1 MPILGTIASSKLT
14 AVASDFDYIDGTT
27 LTSATQNVTFSSLT
41 TDYTHLQ
48 IRISSRNIG
57 GDAGLG
63 MRFNGDTTAGN
74 YTWQRGYN
82 ASSDYG
88 NDSYVG
94 QTPNSTGENANLF
107 GVCLIDIPN
116 YRRTDQK
123 KTLRSFTGYVG
134 SYKAAFMLW
143 QTWNNTAA
151 ITSIT
156 ITNQTMGGTSS
167 MAIGTQISI
176 YGLV

>member
-14 AVASDFDYIDGTT
+14 AVESDFEYIDGTT

-41 TDYTHLQ
+41 TDFTHLQ
-48 IRISSRNIG
+48 IRISSRSIG

-63 MRFNGDTTAGN
+63 MRFNGDTSSGN

-82 ASSDYG
+82 ASSDFG
-88 NDSYVG
+88 NDSYVA

-107 GVCLIDIPN
+107 GIALIEIPN
-116 YRRTDQK
+116 YRRTDGK
-123 KTLRSFTGYVG
+123 KVSRSWSGYAG
-134 SYKAAFMLW
+134 NYRAAFLLY

-156 ITNQTMGGTSS
+156 FTNQTMGGTSS

-176 YGLV
+176 YGMK